1 MIYLDSAATTFQKPP
16 AVGRAMTEALASMSS
31 PGRGG
36 HPLAMR
42 AADTA
47 FRCRKELAELF
58 GLDGPE
64 GVAFTLN
71 ATHALNIAIKSLVPP
86 GRRVV
91 ISGYEHNAVTRPLTA
106 LKAKVSVAGGPLFD
120 QEAAIRAFDELIAP
134 GVDVVICNHVSNV
147 FGFILPVREIAAL
160 CRAHGIPIIV
170 DAAAELPPKANIR
183 KYLDDG
189 ASLVVFSGGKEI
201 RGPQASGMILGS
213 RELIAACELNCCPNY
228 GIGRPMKV
236 DKENI
241 CGLVKAVELFVQRDY
256 DQIMAQWDSYVD
268 TIRAGLSDC
277 PGLEMTIGVP
287 TEPGVQPACIRRLF
301 LRPLTMPAAALRQA
315 LIDGEPSIYTF
326 LYQDQIVINP
336 QCLQAHEL
344 SPIVQ
349 AIRGILMQHR

>member
-1 MIYLDSAATTFQKPP
+1 MLLSGAHFVEIGVTSSAFLQQIED
-16 AVGRAMTEALASMSS
+16 RITERTAAFFYTSEAETM
-31 PGRGG
+31 RGSI
-36 HPLAMR
+36 PL
-42 AADTA
+42 
-47 FRCRKELAELF
+47 
-58 GLDGPE
+58 P
-64 GVAFTLN
+64 
-71 ATHALNIAIKSLVPP
+71 
-86 GRRVV
+86 
-91 ISGYEHNAVTRPLTA
+91 
-106 LKAKVSVAGGPLFD
+106 
-120 QEAAIRAFDELIAP
+120 
-134 GVDVVICNHVSNV
+134 
-147 FGFILPVREIAAL
+147 EIAAL

-213 RELIAACELNCCPNY
+213 RELIAACDLNCCPNY

>member
-1 MIYLDSAATTFQKPP
+1 M
-16 AVGRAMTEALASMSS
+16 
-31 PGRGG
+31 
-36 HPLAMR
+36 
-42 AADTA
+42 
-47 FRCRKELAELF
+47 
-58 GLDGPE
+58 
-64 GVAFTLN
+64 
-71 ATHALNIAIKSLVPP
+71 
-86 GRRVV
+86 
-91 ISGYEHNAVTRPLTA
+91 
-106 LKAKVSVAGGPLFD
+106 
-120 QEAAIRAFDELIAP
+120 
-134 GVDVVICNHVSNV
+134 
-147 FGFILPVREIAAL
+147 
-160 CRAHGIPIIV
+160 
-170 DAAAELPPKANIR
+170 
-183 KYLDDG
+183 
-189 ASLVVFSGGKEI
+189 FSGGKEI

-213 RELIAACELNCCPNY
+213 RELIAACDLNCCPNY

-256 DQIMAQWDSYVD
+256 AQIMAQWDGYVD

-277 PGLEMTIGVP
+277 PGLEMTVGVP

>member
-1 MIYLDSAATTFQKPP
+1 M
-16 AVGRAMTEALASMSS
+16 
-31 PGRGG
+31 
-36 HPLAMR
+36 
-42 AADTA
+42 
-47 FRCRKELAELF
+47 
-58 GLDGPE
+58 
-64 GVAFTLN
+64 
-71 ATHALNIAIKSLVPP
+71 
-86 GRRVV
+86 
-91 ISGYEHNAVTRPLTA
+91 
-106 LKAKVSVAGGPLFD
+106 
-120 QEAAIRAFDELIAP
+120 
-134 GVDVVICNHVSNV
+134 
-147 FGFILPVREIAAL
+147 
-160 CRAHGIPIIV
+160 
-170 DAAAELPPKANIR
+170 
-183 KYLDDG
+183 
-189 ASLVVFSGGKEI
+189 FSGGKEI

-213 RELIAACELNCCPNY
+213 RELIAACDLNCCPNY

-277 PGLEMTIGVP
+277 PGLEMTIGIP